1 MIRERPAPP
10 RIYAIADAKAL
21 APLPLAEG
29 VAAIAEAGVRWIQ
42 LRAKPPGLLS
52 DRDLYREIESSCRRV
67 EGGPARLWIDDRAD
81 LAALF
86 PLSQVMGLHLGQ
98 TDLPPEAARRTV
110 GAKLVIGLSTHDAA
124 QVAAADA
131 DRQVDLIA
139 VGPVFPT
146 ASKDRPQPQVGLDF
160 VTHARGATRKPLV
173 AIGGITTEN
182 VSRVLAA
189 GADSAA
195 VLGAIC
201 RGGDARAIGRN
212 AAALLAAA
220 EAV

>member
-29 VAAIAEAGVRWIQ
+29 VGAIAEAGVRWIQ

-52 DRDLYREIESSCRRV
+52 DLDLYREIESACRRL
-67 EGGPARLWIDDRAD
+67 EGGPAQLWIDDRAD

-86 PLSQVMGLHLGQ
+86 PLAQVIGLHLGQ
-98 TDLPPEAARRTV
+98 TDLPPEAARRTL
-110 GAKLVIGLSTHDAA
+110 GARLAIGLSTHDGA
-124 QVAAADA
+124 QVAAADR
-131 DRQVDLIA
+131 DEDVDLVA
-139 VGPVFPT
+139 VGPIFET
-146 ASKDRPQPQVGLDF
+146 ASKERPDGQVGLDF
-160 VTHARGATRKPLV
+160 VTLARGVTRKPLV

-201 RGGDARAIGRN
+201 RGGDARTVGRN

-220 EAV
+220 EAD

>member
-1 MIRERPAPP
+1 MIRERPVPP

-42 LRAKPPGLLS
+42 LRAKPAGLLS
-52 DRDLYREIESSCRRV
+52 DLFLYREIESACRRV
-67 EGGPARLWIDDRAD
+67 EGTPARLWIDDRAD

-86 PLSQVMGLHLGQ
+86 PLSPMMGLHLGQ
-98 TDLPPEAARRTV
+98 TDLPPQAARRTI
-110 GAKLVIGLSTHDAA
+110 GDRLAIGLSTHDAA
-124 QVAAADA
+124 QIAAADR
-131 DRQVDLIA
+131 DPDVDLIA
-139 VGPVFPT
+139 VGPVFKT
-146 ASKDRPQPQVGLDF
+146 ASKERPEPTVGLAL
-160 VTHARGATRKPLV
+160 VAEGRRLTAKPWV

-182 VSRVLAA
+182 VTRVLAA
-189 GADSAA
+189 GADSAV

-201 RGGDARAIGRN
+201 HGGDARTVGRN

-220 EAV
+220 EDA

>member
-1 MIRERPAPP
+1 MTRERPAPP

-21 APLPLAEG
+21 APLPLSEG

-42 LRAKPPGLLS
+42 LRAKPAGLLS
-52 DRDLYREIESSCRRV
+52 DLGLYREIEAACRRV
-67 EGGPARLWIDDRAD
+67 EGTKARLWIDDRAD

-86 PLSQVMGLHLGQ
+86 PLSPVMGLHLGQ

-110 GAKLVIGLSTHDAA
+110 GDRLAIGLSTHDAS
-124 QVAAADA
+124 QVTTAD
-131 DRQVDLIA
+131 DDPEVDLVA

-146 ASKDRPQPQVGLDF
+146 ASKERSDRPVGLEF
-160 VTHARGATRKPLV
+160 ITRARHATVKPLV

-182 VSRVLAA
+182 VTQVLAA
-189 GADSAA
+189 GADSAV

-201 RGGDARAIGRN
+201 RGGDPRSVARN
-212 AAALLAAA
+212 ASALLAAA
-220 EAV
+220 EGA

>member
-21 APLPLAEG
+21 APLSLSEG
-29 VAAIAEAGVRWIQ
+29 VGALAEAGIRWIQ

-52 DRDLYREIESSCRRV
+52 DLDLYREIEACCRRV
-67 EGGPARLWIDDRAD
+67 EGTPARLWIDDRAD

-86 PLSQVMGLHLGQ
+86 PLDQLLGLHLGQ
-98 TDLPPEAARRTV
+98 TDLPPDAARRTV
-110 GAKLVIGLSTHDAA
+110 GAKLAIGLSTHDAA
-124 QVAAADA
+124 QVSAAEADLH
-131 DRQVDLIA
+131 VDLVA

-146 ASKDRPQPQVGLDF
+146 AGKERPDRVVGLDF
-160 VTHARGATRKPLV
+160 VASARGALSKPLV

-182 VSRVLAA
+182 VSQVLAA

-201 RGGDARAIGRN
+201 RGGNARSIARN
-212 AAALLAAA
+212 AAELLAAA
-220 EAV
+220 EAA

>member
-10 RIYAIADAKAL
+10 RIYAIADAAVL

-42 LRAKPPGLLS
+42 LRAKPPGFLS
-52 DRDLYREIESSCRRV
+52 DLDLYRAIEDACRRL
-67 EGGPARLWIDDRAD
+67 EGTPAQLWIDDRAD

-86 PLSQVMGLHLGQ
+86 PVIYGLHLGQ

-110 GAKLVIGLSTHDAA
+110 GDGLAIGLSTHDAS
-124 QVAAADA
+124 QVAAAEA
-131 DRQVDLIA
+131 DEEVDLIA
-139 VGPVFPT
+139 VGPVFAT
-146 ASKDRPQPQVGLDF
+146 TSKERPDRVVGLDF
-160 VTHARGATRKPLV
+160 VTQARGASAKPLV

-182 VSRVLAA
+182 VTQVLAA
-189 GADSAA
+189 GADSAV

-201 RGGDARAIGRN
+201 RGGDARSIRSN
-212 AAALLAAA
+212 AARLLAAA
-220 EAV
+220 EAA

>member
-10 RIYAIADAKAL
+10 RIYAIADAQAL
-21 APLPLAEG
+21 APLPLSEG

-42 LRAKPPGLLS
+42 LRAKPAGLLS
-52 DRDLYREIESSCRRV
+52 DLDLYREIEAACRRV

-86 PLSQVMGLHLGQ
+86 PRSPIVGLHLGQ
-98 TDLPPEAARRTV
+98 TDLPPEAARRTI
-110 GAKLVIGLSTHDAA
+110 GDRLALGLSTHDGA
-124 QVAAADA
+124 QVAAADQ
-131 DRQVDLIA
+131 DEEVDLIA
-139 VGPVFPT
+139 VGPIFPT
-146 ASKDRPQPQVGLDF
+146 TGKERPDRVVGLDF
-160 VTHARGATRKPLV
+160 VTTARGVTSKPLV

-182 VSRVLAA
+182 VSHVLAA

-201 RGGDARAIGRN
+201 RGGDARRVGRN

-220 EAV
+220 EAA

>member
-29 VAAIAEAGVRWIQ
+29 VGAIAEAGVRWIQ

-52 DRDLYREIESSCRRV
+52 DRDLYREIESACRRV
-67 EGGPARLWIDDRAD
+67 EGTPARLWIDDRAD

-86 PLSQVMGLHLGQ
+86 PISQVMGLHLGQ

-110 GAKLVIGLSTHDAA
+110 GAKIAIGLSTHDGA
-124 QVAAADA
+124 QVEAADA
-131 DRQVDLIA
+131 DRHVDLVA

-146 ASKDRPQPQVGLDF
+146 TSKERPDRQVGLAF
-160 VTHARGATRKPLV
+160 VTHARGATGKPLV

-201 RGGDARAIGRN
+201 RGGDARAIARN

-220 EAV
+220 EAA

>member
-21 APLPLAEG
+21 APLSLSEG
-29 VAAIAEAGVRWIQ
+29 VGALAEAGIRWIQ
-42 LRAKPPGLLS
+42 LRAKPSGLLS
-52 DRDLYREIESSCRRV
+52 DLDLYREIEAACRRV
-67 EGGPARLWIDDRAD
+67 EGTPAQLWIDDRAD

-86 PLSQVMGLHLGQ
+86 PPARVRGLHLGQ
-98 TDLPPEAARRTV
+98 TDLPPTAARRTV
-110 GAKLVIGLSTHDAA
+110 GAGIAIGLSTHDAA
-124 QVAAADA
+124 QVAAAAA
-131 DRQVDLIA
+131 DPEVDLLA

-146 ASKDRPQPQVGLDF
+146 ASNERPDRVVGLDF
-160 VTHARGATRKPLV
+160 VSYARGAMGKPLV

-182 VSRVLAA
+182 VSQVLAA

-201 RGGDARAIGRN
+201 RGGSVRSIARNVAS
-212 AAALLAAA
+212 LLAAA
-220 EAV
+220 EAA

>member
-1 MIRERPAPP
+1 MIRERPAPS
-10 RIYAIADAKAL
+10 RIYAIADAKSL
-21 APLPLAEG
+21 APVPLAEG
-29 VAAIAEAGVRWIQ
+29 AGAIAEAGVRWIQ

-52 DRDLYREIESSCRRV
+52 DLDLYREIESACRRL

-86 PLSQVMGLHLGQ
+86 PLSQVIGLHLGQ

-110 GAKLVIGLSTHDAA
+110 GARLAIGLSTHDDA
-124 QVAAADA
+124 QVAAADR
-131 DRQVDLIA
+131 DENVDLVA
-139 VGPVFPT
+139 VGPIFET
-146 ASKDRPQPQVGLDF
+146 ASKERPDAQVGLDF
-160 VTHARGATRKPLV
+160 ITLARGVTRKPLV

-182 VSRVLAA
+182 VTRVLAA

-201 RGGDARAIGRN
+201 RGGNARAIGRN

-220 EAV
+220 EAG